1 MTLPERDIK
10 IKTVPDVQDSLG
22 QARSNDSDMVE
33 FQHFLRA
40 VRNGPDYGVIASGL
54 QRRLLAQSVRR
65 KSGGA
70 CPLRPSISDIDLF
83 RYCQGVIYFD
93 AQISDGAFDLGVPEQ
108 KLDRPE
114 ISGAP
119 INQGRFGSSQ

>member
-1 MTLPERDIK
+1 L
-10 IKTVPDVQDSLG
+10 
-22 QARSNDSDMVE
+22 ART
-33 FQHFLRA
+33 
-40 VRNGPDYGVIASGL
+40 GG
-54 QRRLLAQSVRR
+54 R

-70 CPLRPSISDIDLF
+70 CPLRPGVSDVDLF

-114 ISGAP
+114 IPCAP
-119 INQGRFGSSQ
+119 IDQGRFGASQ